1 MSLDAVTAWLLT
13 DPSTDGSAR
22 PPPPAPV
29 AAEGFKTRG
38 EFVAA
43 LLARVKAECEGVLAG
58 ARRRPPPV
66 LKCPLARH
74 DTIPR
79 ASRPRPT
86 RTIAPRAIFHPRAQ
100 TLTFI
105 VRRRVSPR
113 RSRRPDASPHGGAA
127 PSRCLPDRRARA
139 PISRRRR
146 RRRDRRRSRSR
157 RTRRSPPTSH
167 RSRARAQDR
176 EQTHRHSGRVRVPV
190 PRRRRRRRR
199 RRGRGSSSSVGRG
212 HLAFVRRLVRR
223 LVRRVH
229 RRVHRRRRV
238 RRRAGRET
246 AKESRARGGFRRGDD
261 DEADDGVR
269 TRASRSQT
277 DPTDGDDDGRVDR
290 FGGLTRPRSIVVRAE
305 FTRPPWSIVVRA
317 ELAQPPWSIIVVR
330 AEFTRGRAAHPSAP
344 SPRRAA
350 GSTRARPGSASVGR
364 RRSRHRVGRIARGF
378 EPRSRDRFARRNRP
392 EPLARASRSRVGV
405 SNPPPRGASRGGVTR
420 RGARGRRRLG
430 PLRRDGVRASS
441 TRRQGRRVRRSPRG
455 FDSRRRRRSSV
466 RVPRRVSRGSR
477 AERVG
482 RGGVNGV
489 GRFVRAPTT
498 RARDARVAR
507 ASSRRVST
515 RRNSESR
522 AFRRRRRRRRASP
535 RAAHGGGGSRAAPR
549 RRRRRRVRRRRVRRR
564 RVRRRREYPTGV
576 P

>member
-86 RTIAPRAIFHPRAQ
+86 RTIAPRAIFHPLAQ

-305 FTRPPWSIVVRA
+305 FTRPP
-317 ELAQPPWSIIVVR
+317 
-330 AEFTRGRAAHPSAP
+330 
-344 SPRRAA
+344 
-350 GSTRARPGSASVGR
+350 
-364 RRSRHRVGRIARGF
+364 
-378 EPRSRDRFARRNRP
+378 
-392 EPLARASRSRVGV
+392 GV
-405 SNPPPRGASRGGVTR
+405 SSFAPNSPNPPGVSSSFAPNSPAGAPLTPP
-420 RGARGRRRLG
+420 
-430 PLRRDGVRASS
+430 PLRRDAPRDRLARA
-441 TRRQGRRVRRSPRG
+441 QGPPPSDDVDRATASDESRAGSNLGRG
-455 FDSRRRRRSSV
+455 IDSRAEIDPKPSRARVDPASAFRTSS
-466 RVPRRVSRGSR
+466 PRRV
-477 AERVG
+477 
-482 RGGVNGV
+482 
-489 GRFVRAPTT
+489 
-498 RARDARVAR
+498 ARRSYTARR
-507 ASSRRVST
+507 
-515 RRNSESR
+515 
-522 AFRRRRRRRRASP
+522 
-535 RAAHGGGGSRAAPR
+535 SRAAPPR
-549 RRRRRRVRRRRVRRR
+549 TSPSRWRSCFVYSPSRKTRSTLPARV
-564 RVRRRREYPTGV
+564 
-576 P
+576 